1 MKGLVKED
9 AYVLVP
15 NKEHQN
21 FTRTD
26 IIIPAG
32 NMVEGE
38 EKKVNGNRRGEP
50 FTYKLFYT
58 TENQYIHLNKIKPMA
73 TTQVYLGADA
83 QTTPTVVDVPQRKLF
98 NTTNIIGGVLGAF
111 AGVYYSKKFNKGNR
125 NLYAVGGAIAGFL
138 TVRYLVGKRAILVA
152 KSK

>member
-1 MKGLVKED
+1 MKALVQED
-9 AYVLVP
+9 AHVLVP

-26 IIIPAG
+26 IVIPAG
-32 NMVEGE
+32 NTIEGE
-38 EKKVNGNRRGEP
+38 PKMINGKRRGEP
-50 FTYKLFYT
+50 FSYKLFYT

-83 QTTPTVVDVPQRKLF
+83 QTTPTVVDVPLRKLF
-98 NTTNIIGGVLGAF
+98 NTNNIIGGVLGAF

-125 NLYAVGGAIAGFL
+125 NLYAVGGAVAGFL
-138 TVRYLVGKRAILVA
+138 AVRYLVGKRAILVA